1 LERDVSTLLGY
12 LQNSHGI
19 ADLLTPYLL
28 PVQPFSQAIQDS
40 WVQSPHSEGLPEA
53 RFVTVHFPM
62 DCIAGT
68 DLDPSTLLNVRPRLT
83 LVDKQPRLSSRRTVG
98 IPEFEVV
105 ENNDVSTVLQIS
117 KERARELAAHQVDLI
132 MDARDFRGALDA
144 LLTFERF
151 SLYDLQDVLDATRPT
166 FFQWRKA
173 PVKKLRKDNASRL
186 RLLFGT
192 WKQWL
197 FLGNGAPLGQWI
209 HASTSKGS
217 LASILRSP
225 GSTMTGIESAIEE
238 LLPVARRTGDTQ
250 LHYRRFVAGL
260 PQAASN
266 HDYNV
271 EMAI

>member
-1 LERDVSTLLGY
+1 MRGLPNAQRMSRAIGDPL
-12 LQNSHGI
+12 
-19 ADLLTPYLL
+19 APYLNS
-28 PVQPFSQAIQDS
+28 VQPFPPTTQDGWIQ
-40 WVQSPHSEGLPEA
+40 QPHIDGLPDSA
-53 RFVTVHFPM
+53 FVTVHYPRDF
-62 DCIAGT
+62 IAGT
-68 DLDPSTLLNVRPRLT
+68 DFDPSAFLNVRPTRT
-83 LVDKQPRLSSRRTVG
+83 LIDKQPRLRSRQPPG
-98 IPEFEVV
+98 IQAFEIV
-105 ENNDVSTVLQIS
+105 ENNEVRVSLEIN
-117 KERARELAAHQVDLI
+117 KERARELAAHQVNLI

-151 SLYDLQDVLDATRPT
+151 SLYDLQYVLDATRPT

-197 FLGNGAPLGQWI
+197 FLGDGAPLGQWV

-217 LASILRSP
+217 LASLLRSP
-225 GSTMTGIESAIEE
+225 GSTMTTIESAIDE
-238 LLPVARRTGDTQ
+238 LLPVAKRADDTQ

-260 PQAASN
+260 PQTVSD

-271 EMAI
+271 EMAK